1 MKKQITSA
9 IALAAMVATF
19 SSCGDAEKPKE
30 GEEAMKTAPPAGI
43 IKPVPLPDPQISGYS
58 YPTDSLVINNWINTN
73 NNDSIALHG
82 WGIWTSL
89 NMSSGQ
95 QYEGQDL
102 RVFETWLTPQD
113 MQALMLASESKNL
126 RMENVKTSRGKLSSP
141 NQFLHAKKARLKA
154 GMVSSA
160 QEDERVVGFVKYD
173 PTAAQF
179 AVSNK
184 LFDSL
189 VLQSMLDQGK
199 TEIPQFPNTGMT
211 LKPVFEIVTQD
222 TLQACGGY
230 YKLNVWTGL
239 PPKPISYPEGSWP
252 GYVYVDP
259 NNGGQGNGSVDIG
272 GKHRT
277 PQTTYNLND
286 FVHFKLDKQ
295 TAAELK
301 ANFNMQAK
309 EGDIAILVAMHV
321 TSKEITRWTWQ
332 TYWWAPNADNPPAP
346 SSAAI
351 AAMRP
356 SQLQGAPRHYAM
368 SQAYTF
374 INPNQPL
381 TGGNNI
387 GTSIYAF
394 NPYLEAGFDPGVLG
408 NSAIVITNGKK
419 VVNNYGVLTNCMS
432 CHANANYAPASVTT
446 GPGYLGDT
454 YIDMNSPAYKGTLKL
469 DFAWSI
475 QGNLIGVKR

>member
-1 MKKQITSA
+1 MKKQIA
-9 IALAAMVATF
+9 ITLLCAAATVAF
-19 SSCGDAEKPKE
+19 VQCNDQDKPT
-30 GEEAMKTAPPAGI
+30 EEAVAGSSSGGT
-43 IKPVPLPDPQISGYS
+43 IKPVPLPDPKIQGYT
-58 YPTDSLVINNWINTN
+58 YPEDSLVINNWINN
-73 NNDSIALHG
+73 NNDDSIALHG

-89 NMSSGQ
+89 NMASGQ
-95 QYEGQDL
+95 RYEGQEL

-113 MQALMLASESKNL
+113 MQALILADESKNL
-126 RMENVKTSRGKLSSP
+126 LMENVKTSRGKLSSP
-141 NQFLHAKKARLKA
+141 NQFLHAKKAHLKA
-154 GMVSSA
+154 GVTGNP
-160 QEDERVVGFVKYD
+160 EDDQRVVGFVKYD
-173 PTAAQF
+173 PSAAQF
-179 AVSNK
+179 AVQNK

-189 VLQSMLDQGK
+189 ILQSMLDAGQ

-211 LKPVFEIVTQD
+211 LKPVFEIITED
-222 TLQACGGY
+222 TLQAGGGY

-239 PPKPISYPEGSWP
+239 PATPQAYGEGSWP

-259 NNGGQGNGSVDIG
+259 KNGGKGNGSVDSG
-272 GKHRT
+272 GTHRT
-277 PQTTYNLND
+277 PQTTYSLND

-332 TYWWAPNADNPPAP
+332 TYWWAPNPDNPPAP

-356 SQLQGAPRHYAM
+356 KELKGAERHYAM

-394 NPYLEAGFDPGVLG
+394 NPYLEAGFDPSVLG
-408 NSAIVITNGKK
+408 NSAIVVTNGQK
-419 VVNNYGVLTNCMS
+419 VVNNYGVLTNCMT
-432 CHANANYAPASVTT
+432 CHANANFAPASVTT

-454 YIDMNSPAYKGTLKL
+454 YIDLNSPTFKGTLKL

-475 QGNLIGVKR
+475 QGNLIGAKR